1 MLKRRKIRELAM
13 QILFLWDTQQ
23 EASDDAARLVAH
35 DSSDDPEV
43 RQLGMDLA
51 RGAWE
56 QRGTIDPWIERLA
69 PQWPLRRQP
78 AVDRNLLRLAIH
90 ELTGTPTPPKVVIDE
105 AIELAKQYSTEQ
117 SAAFVNGVLDSV
129 LREQQKLTGGA
140 AGVGAEQ
147 SENREAR
154 IE

>member
-23 EASDDAARLVAH
+23 DASDESARQLA
-35 DSSDDPEV
+35 DDLTDDPEA
-43 RQLGMDLA
+43 RQPAIDLA

-56 QRGTIDPWIERLA
+56 HRGTIDPWIERLA

-90 ELTGTPTPPKVVIDE
+90 ELTGTPTPPKVVLDE

-129 LREQQKLTGGA
+129 LKEQQKLT
-140 AGVGAEQ
+140 AESITESGSQ
-147 SENREAR
+147 
-154 IE
+154 

>member
-23 EASDDAARLVAH
+23 DASEESAQLVAN
-35 DSSDDPEV
+35 DASDDPET
-43 RQLGMDLA
+43 RLLGMEMA
-51 RGAWE
+51 KGAWE

-78 AVDRNLLRLAIH
+78 AVDRNLLRLAIY
-90 ELTGTPTPPKVVIDE
+90 ELTSTPTPPKVVLDE

-129 LREQQKLTGGA
+129 LREQQKMT
-140 AGVGAEQ
+140 ESSRQ
-147 SENREAR
+147 S
-154 IE
+154 